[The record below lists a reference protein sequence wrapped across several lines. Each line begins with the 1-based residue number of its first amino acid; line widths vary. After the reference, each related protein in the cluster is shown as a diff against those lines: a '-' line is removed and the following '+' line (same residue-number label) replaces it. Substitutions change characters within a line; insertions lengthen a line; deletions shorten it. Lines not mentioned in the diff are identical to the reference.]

1 MNLKE
6 DDHINYTTEQNRTWG
21 RIFRETEQS
30 RVCVFLSVQR
40 EERRERRRE
49 KFNCFYLIG
58 SRFSTK
64 KIIKRIRARP
74 NQLTNHQTLV
84 PSPCRKCL

>member
-40 EERRERRRE
+40 EERRGGRDDE
-49 KFNCFYLIG
+49 KNSIVFI
-58 SRFSTK
+58 
-64 KIIKRIRARP
+64 
-74 NQLTNHQTLV
+74 
-84 PSPCRKCL
+84 